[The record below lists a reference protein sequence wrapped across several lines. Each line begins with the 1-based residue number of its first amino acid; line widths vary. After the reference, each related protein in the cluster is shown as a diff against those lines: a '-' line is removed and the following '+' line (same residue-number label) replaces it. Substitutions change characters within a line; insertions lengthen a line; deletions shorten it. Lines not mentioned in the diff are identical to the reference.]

1 MLPSLLCL
9 DPQRKLCLEERRFGH
24 SAGRLGNRPRRGAAG
39 SLIASGTILQVDTGV
54 SRPKGSWASVE
65 FEAARIHPVA
75 CTTSCA

>member
-54 SRPKGSWASVE
+54 SRPKVRGLRSNSKPLAS
-65 FEAARIHPVA
+65 
-75 CTTSCA
+75 TL